1 MACAMVLCEH
11 PDGLVTKI
19 MAWLSVAELGRCICT
34 CKDWSRRGCTDELW
48 WGICSKTWS
57 KAKIAEGPWHRR
69 WATIMGRGATHGHR
83 HGNFVRPVLIACP
96 PKWALP
102 PAQEEEEED
111 SRGWVR
117 ASTLAEVLT
126 WRGSL
131 KASVSELKRMQIT
144 DQELVG
150 STWALRFRLHPGPH
164 SAFVTG
170 SILYLEKNYIRIL
183 HTYIYM

>member
-1 MACAMVLCEH
+1 
-11 PDGLVTKI
+11 
-19 MAWLSVAELGRCICT
+19 
-34 CKDWSRRGCTDELW
+34 
-48 WGICSKTWS
+48 
-57 KAKIAEGPWHRR
+57 
-69 WATIMGRGATHGHR
+69 MGRGVTHGPR
-83 HGNFVRPVLIACP
+83 HGNFVRPLLIACP

-102 PAQEEEEED
+102 QTQEEEEEE
-111 SRGWVR
+111 RGWVR

-170 SILYLEKNYIRIL
+170 SILYFKKM
-183 HTYIYM
+183 YM